1 MQSVHAE
8 ELVWCV
14 VVFVCG
20 GEREEDGIEAHVALE
35 EFGDGHGAA
44 HAYEQRVDAV
54 DRVQGGIGRLEGEM
68 IGRDAGKGSKTLES
82 VTAYLDNRPGLSFR
96 VNGTQR
102 GPWRIPT
109 ECSAEM
115 ERKLSK
121 QDIER
126 VLATMRTK

>member
-1 MQSVHAE
+1 MTNGLLRLIGVAVLTLLLTQPSNTHAKCIVGKKTIITVMLTE
-8 ELVWCV
+8 E
-14 VVFVCG
+14 
-20 GEREEDGIEAHVALE
+20 RTD
-35 EFGDGHGAA
+35 
-44 HAYEQRVDAV
+44 
-54 DRVQGGIGRLEGEM
+54 
-68 IGRDAGKGSKTLES
+68 GKGSKTLES